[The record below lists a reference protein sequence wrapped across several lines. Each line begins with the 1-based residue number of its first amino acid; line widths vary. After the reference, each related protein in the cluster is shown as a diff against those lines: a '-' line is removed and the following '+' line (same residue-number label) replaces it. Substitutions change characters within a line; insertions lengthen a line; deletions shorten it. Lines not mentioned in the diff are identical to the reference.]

1 MCFKCLDEVPLAEMF
16 FVKDFLQKIHLSPSY
31 LGPNI
36 QVLIKEYLLSKVE
49 GSCGSDG
56 YIVMVLGIDEIG
68 DSRVLLSGE
77 TIFTVK
83 YKALTLKP
91 LKGEIVDASVVETNK
106 MGVFASVGPLTVFIS
121 NHQIPNFLLENEI
134 AKNTMI
140 RLKIIGTKID
150 STKIYAVGTLNDD
163 SLGIIC

>member
-1 MCFKCLDEVPLAEMF
+1 MF
-16 FVKDFLQKIHLSPSY
+16 FVRDFVQNIHLSPSY

-36 QVLIKEYLLSKVE
+36 QTLIEEYLLSKVE
-49 GSCGSDG
+49 GSCGSSG
-56 YIVMVLGIDEIG
+56 YVVMVLSIDEISE
-68 DSRVLLSGE
+68 SRIILTGE

-91 LKGEIVDASVVETNK
+91 FKGEIIDANVVETNK

-134 AKNTMI
+134 TKDVMI

>member
-1 MCFKCLDEVPLAEMF
+1 MF
-16 FVKDFLQKIHLSPSY
+16 FVRDFVQNIHLSPSY

-36 QVLIKEYLLSKVE
+36 QTLIEEYLLTKVE
-49 GSCGSDG
+49 GSCSSSG
-56 YIVMVLGIDEIG
+56 YVVMVLSIDEISE
-68 DSRVLLSGE
+68 SRIILTGE

-91 LKGEIVDASVVETNK
+91 FKGEIIDANVVETNK

-134 AKNTMI
+134 TKDVMI

-163 SLGIIC
+163 SLGIIS

>member
-1 MCFKCLDEVPLAEMF
+1 MF
-16 FVKDFLQKIHLSPSY
+16 FVRDFTEKIHLSPNY

-36 QVLIKEYLLSKVE
+36 QTLIKEYLLSKVE
-49 GSCGSDG
+49 GSCGYSG
-56 YIVMVLGIDEIG
+56 YIITVLGIDDISEGRITLTG
-68 DSRVLLSGE
+68 Q

-106 MGVFASVGPLTVFIS
+106 LGIFVSVGPLTIFIS

-134 AKNTMI
+134 TKDTML
-140 RLKIIGTKID
+140 RLKIIGTKVD

-163 SLGIIC
+163 SLGLIC

>member
-1 MCFKCLDEVPLAEMF
+1 MF
-16 FVKDFLQKIHLSPSY
+16 FVRDFMQKIHLSPNY

-36 QVLIKEYLLSKVE
+36 QTLIKEYLLSKVE
-49 GSCGSDG
+49 GSCGHNG
-56 YIVMVLGIDEIG
+56 YVIAVLGIDDISEG
-68 DSRVLLSGE
+68 KVTVTGQ

-91 LKGEIVDASVVETNK
+91 LKGEIVDANVVETNK
-106 MGVFASVGPLTVFIS
+106 LGIFVSVGPLTVFIS
-121 NHQIPNFLLENEI
+121 NHQIPNFLLESEI
-134 AKNTMI
+134 TKDTVL

-163 SLGIIC
+163 FLGVVC